1 MSPPSRLD
9 FLVPHISDGGVSRAP
24 SIYLPGQIDHGTLLR
39 STAVVNSHDC
49 RPIHQSGDGLT
60 CPCTS
65 CPESAHAPPNTK
77 PRLDSIVSTRDNST
91 TMAPIDEAIADLE
104 SREPGER
111 YTLKEVSEKYGV
123 DRSTLGRRWRRV
135 TASRDEG
142 YSKQQALSP
151 QQELELIQYIKKLT
165 ERGLPPTREMIRN
178 FSSEVAHQ
186 QLSESWVTR
195 FINRHEIHLISKW
208 TTAMDR
214 TRHLADSELKY
225 RLYFELLHQK
235 ITEYHLEAR
244 DIYNIDEKGFLIG
257 LIGRSK
263 RIFSRRQWEKKE
275 VRASLQDGSRKFLTV
290 LACCCADG
298 SSLPPSLIYAAK
310 KGAIRS
316 SWVEDIK
323 AGEHEVFVSSS
334 PTGWSNNDIGLAW
347 LEQVFDRYTK
357 QRSGRWRLLILDGH
371 GSHVTMEFIDYCDRH
386 RILLVILPPHSTHTL
401 QPLDVVLFKP
411 LSQAYSN
418 ELTNHLH
425 KAQGLIPIK
434 KGDFFPLFWSA
445 WISSFTESLILK
457 AFEATGIW
465 PIDANVIL
473 RRFASTPE
481 AERSSSSALSDSD
494 WRKLDRLVRVA
505 VKDSHQSEARK
516 LRSSVHHL
524 SIQNKLLKHENEGL
538 RKALQ
543 HKQKHK
549 KKSKALD
556 LQQRQEYYGGA
567 VFWSPRKLRE
577 ARARETIRERDEMEQ
592 KLQKARAREQRDEAQ
607 IQRQVELEERRVERQ
622 RLKEARELERAEKAA
637 KRARQK
643 EERDAA
649 KALQLSQKGKRKASQ
664 VSSASN
670 KRQKRVRAAPAGAQV
685 QEEPPAPPPKL
696 TSRGR
701 NVNLPSKYR

>member
-1 MSPPSRLD
+1 M
-9 FLVPHISDGGVSRAP
+9 V
-24 SIYLPGQIDHGTLLR
+24 
-39 STAVVNSHDC
+39 
-49 RPIHQSGDGLT
+49 
-60 CPCTS
+60 
-65 CPESAHAPPNTK
+65 
-77 PRLDSIVSTRDNST
+77 
-91 TMAPIDEAIADLE
+91 
-104 SREPGER
+104 
-111 YTLKEVSEKYGV
+111 
-123 DRSTLGRRWRRV
+123 
-135 TASRDEG
+135 
-142 YSKQQALSP
+142 
-151 QQELELIQYIKKLT
+151 
-165 ERGLPPTREMIRN
+165 RN

-195 FINRHEIHLISKW
+195 FINRHKIHLISKW
-208 TTAMDR
+208 TSAMDR
-214 TRHLADSELKY
+214 TRHLADSESKY

-244 DIYNIDEKGFLIG
+244 DIYNMDEKGFLIG

-275 VRASLQDGSRKFLTV
+275 VRASLQDGSREFLTV

-298 SSLPPSLIYAAK
+298 SSLPPALIYAAK

-334 PTGWSNNDIGLAW
+334 PTGWSNDNIGLAW

-371 GSHVTMEFIDYCDRH
+371 GSHVTMEFIKYCDRH
-386 RILLVILPPHSTHTL
+386 RILLMILPPHSTHTL

-465 PIDANVIL
+465 PMDANVIL

-481 AERSSSSALSDSD
+481 AERSSSSGLSDHD
-494 WRKLDRLVRVA
+494 WRKLDRLVRAA
-505 VKDSHQSEARK
+505 VNDSHQYEARK

-524 SIQNKLLKHENEGL
+524 SVQNELLKHENEGL
-538 RKALQ
+538 KEALQ
-543 HKQKHK
+543 HKKKHRK
-549 KKSKALD
+549 KGKALD
-556 LQQRQEYYGGA
+556 LQQRQEYHGGA
-567 VFWSPRKLRE
+567 VHWSPRKLRE
-577 ARARETIRERDEMEQ
+577 ARAREAVRERDEIEE
-592 KLQKARAREQRDEAQ
+592 KLQKARAKKQREEAQ
-607 IQRQVELEERRVERQ
+607 LQRQVELEEKRVERQ
-622 RLKEARELERAEKAA
+622 RLKEMRELERAEKAA
-637 KRARQK
+637 ERARKVEAQHQ
-643 EERDAA
+643 E
-649 KALQLSQKGKRKASQ
+649 KAIQQAQQRKRLASREITL
-664 VSSASN
+664 SN
-670 KRQKRVRAAPAGAQV
+670 KRQKRAGAAHAGVQARDEPSAAPAKV
-685 QEEPPAPPPKL
+685 

-701 NVNLPSKYR
+701 NINLPEKYR